1 MGVTLSE
8 RASEESLVVP
18 WSAIL
23 TTSPV
28 AHGSMKTLRHS
39 NTPDAASKCAA
50 SWIRCAV
57 LARGPAV
64 GAKVVTAGAAE
75 IFGTEFGTG
84 K

>member
-1 MGVTLSE
+1 VE
-8 RASEESLVVP
+8 VRRVVNSL
-18 WSAIL
+18 
-23 TTSPV
+23 
-28 AHGSMKTLRHS
+28 
-39 NTPDAASKCAA
+39 
-50 SWIRCAV
+50 AV